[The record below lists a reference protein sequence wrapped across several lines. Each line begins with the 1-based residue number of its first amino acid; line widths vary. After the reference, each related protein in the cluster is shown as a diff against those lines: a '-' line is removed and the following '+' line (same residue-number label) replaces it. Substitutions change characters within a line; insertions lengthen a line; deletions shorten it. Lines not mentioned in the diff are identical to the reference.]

1 MKLVLSSIAC
11 FFVSLSAMAQDITVL
26 QINAKWNISNNVEL
40 SYLPNDVNYKFAY
53 LEEQPQSIK
62 QQIKSVPTI
71 IVFKENKA
79 IIQWNADISFQLR
92 IPREKVLASIKDV
105 KETF

>member
-1 MKLVLSSIAC
+1 MKLYLSLIAC
-11 FFVSLSAMAQDITVL
+11 FFVSLCAKAQDITVL
-26 QINAKWNISNNVEL
+26 QINAKWNIENNVEL
-40 SYLPNDVNYKFAY
+40 NYLPSYVEYKFAY

-71 IVFKENKA
+71 IVFKRNKA
-79 IIQWNADISFQLR
+79 IIQWDADISFQLR
-92 IPREKVLASIKDV
+92 ISREKVLASIKNV